1 MDRRSWLMLGGLA
14 AIWGA
19 SYLQIKI
26 GLRDLSPVVVAWG
39 RVALAALVLV
49 AVAVALGEAR
59 GIGRRWPEVIAIGAV
74 QVAGPF
80 TLISLGETAIPSSL
94 AGILVASSTLLTAVL
109 AFFFDPD
116 ERSEGLR
123 LFGVL
128 LGLAGVG
135 ALLGIDLGGS
145 GSELLGGL
153 AIVLAGLG
161 YAIGGLWIKAR
172 MRDVPPTW
180 LAGCVMCGAALVLLP
195 AAVVA
200 RPTDAPSA
208 DSLIAV
214 GTLGVIGTGVAF
226 ALFYSLFA
234 RVGPAKTMIVSYLAP
249 AFAVL
254 YGVTLLDEPIGPG
267 AIAGLAMILAGS
279 WFAAGGRLRALR
291 RASPQPP

>member
-1 MDRRSWLMLGGLA
+1 MLGLLS

-26 GLRDLSPVVVAWG
+26 GLRDFSPVLVAWG

-49 AVAVALGEAR
+49 VVAKALGEAH

-74 QVAGPF
+74 QVAAPF
-80 TLISLGETAIPSSL
+80 TLISLGETAIASSL

-135 ALLGIDLGGS
+135 ALLGIDLGG

-153 AIVLAGLG
+153 AVVVASLG
-161 YAIGGLWIKAR
+161 YAVGGLWIKAR

-180 LAGCVMCGAALVLLP
+180 LAGCVMSGAALILAP
-195 AAVVA
+195 AAIVLA
-200 RPTDAPSA
+200 PSEAPSA

-214 GTLGVIGTGVAF
+214 VTLGVIGTGVAF
-226 ALFYSLFA
+226 ALFYGLFA
-234 RVGPAKTMIVSYLAP
+234 RVGPARTMIVSYLAP

-254 YGVTLLDEPIGPG
+254 YGTTLLGEPIGPG
-267 AIAGLAMILAGS
+267 AIVGLAMILTGS
-279 WFAAGGRLRALR
+279 WFAAGGRMRLLR